1 MKKILLFLCLAAS
14 FFSANA
20 GTISLGFFSQD
31 VLLWR
36 FWEIDSTGVPQP
48 KILVYNISNKPVSFI
63 LKKTNS
69 RGSIEPFERASLAV
83 RYHIYSDTIVQET
96 TVEAHSHAVFNIA
109 VLKNS
114 GLFDAVLINWV
125 YCGIMPE
132 LQEVNLEKYTS
143 KYYSYEGV
151 AGSLNCLISKA
162 NLFTERGGEDS
173 TTLFFDCTYKP
184 YGEKSREI
192 AGRINDGV
200 ERVYLYLGDNRY
212 ELSETNKHT
221 DFVVDIDKI
230 RSFTINVE
238 YKIGKKDLVPGINLR
253 NMVPHRNFSVDC
265 WLPVFVK

>member
-132 LQEVNLEKYTS
+132 LQEVN
-143 KYYSYEGV
+143 
-151 AGSLNCLISKA
+151 AA
-162 NLFTERGGEDS
+162 
-173 TTLFFDCTYKP
+173 
-184 YGEKSREI
+184 
-192 AGRINDGV
+192 
-200 ERVYLYLGDNRY
+200 
-212 ELSETNKHT
+212 
-221 DFVVDIDKI
+221 
-230 RSFTINVE
+230 
-238 YKIGKKDLVPGINLR
+238 
-253 NMVPHRNFSVDC
+253 HR
-265 WLPVFVK
+265 